1 MIMSMKI
8 MITKTAANEINN
20 GNYNVADDGDGNIT
34 GDKNISVNNI
44 NNSNVN
50 VTGTVSA
57 AALGLLT

>member
-1 MIMSMKI
+1 

>member
-50 VTGTVSA
+50 VTGTDSA